1 MSIQTTVFR
10 EFISDMSSKE
20 RESMSSV
27 KTVIKTT
34 KELILNTKG
43 GNAESDAIIVFQED
57 SLRYASALIRNN

>member
-1 MSIQTTVFR
+1 
-10 EFISDMSSKE
+10 MSSKE